1 MVIVLGTDWCK
12 GCRFIREKL
21 TKCDI
26 DHKYVR
32 LPPGEDG
39 WNMVEMLTGRRAVP
53 AVMYKFGSPV
63 ELNDLLKQ
71 AGAEER
77 ELTEEELDE
86 LD

>member
-1 MVIVLGTDWCK
+1 MVIVLGADWCK

-21 TKCDI
+21 IKNDI
-26 DHKYVR
+26 DYKYVR
-32 LPPGEDG
+32 IPPGKDG
-39 WNMVEMLTGRRAVP
+39 WDMVEMLTGKRSVP

-63 ELNDLLKQ
+63 ELNSLLND
-71 AGAEER
+71 AGAIER

>member
-1 MVIVLGTDWCK
+1 
-12 GCRFIREKL
+12 
-21 TKCDI
+21 
-26 DHKYVR
+26 
-32 LPPGEDG
+32 
-39 WNMVEMLTGRRAVP
+39 
-53 AVMYKFGSPV
+53 MYKFGSPV

>member
-1 MVIVLGTDWCK
+1 MVIVLGADWCA
-12 GCRFIREKL
+12 GCKAIR
-21 TKCDI
+21 TKYDI
-26 DHKYVR
+26 AHKYVTM
-32 LPPGEDG
+32 PPGPAG
-39 WNMVEMLTGRRAVP
+39 WDMVELLTGRRAVP

-71 AGAEER
+71 AGATER